1 MNPLAQMMASGTE
14 GSAVGSIHNMVE
26 MMKGI
31 QNPQAVLQQVARQ
44 NPMMGQVLQLC
55 RGKDPKQ
62 VFYQMC
68 RERGVDPDNILRQIR

>member
-68 RERGVDPDNILRQIR
+68 RERGADPDNILRQIR